1 MTTINLGLL
10 GLGTVGSALVDL
22 IEKNAGSIESKIG
35 KQICVKKALI
45 RSAGKPRN
53 LPADRLTMSFD
64 EILEDPSISV
74 IVELMGGIQPAR
86 AYISA
91 ALRAGKHVVT
101 ANKDLISEY
110 GQELFQL
117 AAEHG
122 SVMLFEGS
130 VGGGIPIIRPLKQCL
145 AGDHVTSIVG
155 ILNGTTNYIL
165 TKMTQDGADYSEAL
179 SQAQAL
185 GYAEADPASDVRG
198 LDAARKLAILSSIA
212 FNVRVKPG
220 NVYTEG
226 IEHISARDILYAK
239 ELGCIIKLTGI
250 ARETADGVD
259 VRVHPSLIPADHPL
273 ATVHNAMNAL
283 FIKGVA
289 VGELMFY
296 GPGAG
301 GAATATAVLGD
312 ILEIADGTTSS
323 MRLSSCTCF
332 RQMNVRPAGLNVS
345 RYYIRVL
352 AKDKP
357 GTLAKIAGILGKY
370 GISLRA
376 VIQKA
381 TINDMAEVV
390 FVTHPATEQD
400 LNQAMEEVASHPRLF
415 SSATV
420 IRFLDCR

>member
-22 IEKNAGSIESKIG
+22 IEGNAALITSKIG
-35 KQICVKKALI
+35 KQICVRKVLV
-45 RSAGKPRN
+45 RSADKPRK
-53 LPADRLTMSFD
+53 LPADRLTLNFD
-64 EILEDPSISV
+64 EILSDPSISV
-74 IVELMGGIQPAR
+74 VVELMGGIEPAR
-86 AYISA
+86 AYVSS
-91 ALRAGKHVVT
+91 ALRSGKHVVT

-122 SVMLFEGS
+122 AVLLFEGS
-130 VGGGIPIIRPLKQCL
+130 VGGGIPVIRPLKQCL
-145 AGDHVTSIVG
+145 AGDHVISIFG

-165 TKMTQDGADYSEAL
+165 TKMTQDGMDYGEAL

-226 IEHISARDILYAK
+226 IERISARDILYAK
-239 ELGCIIKLTGI
+239 ELGCVIKLTGI

-259 VRVHPSLIPADHPL
+259 VRVHPSLVPADHPL

-283 FIKGVA
+283 FIKGAA

-312 ILEIADGTTSS
+312 ILEIADGTTSP
-323 MRLSSCTCF
+323 MRLLSCTCF
-332 RQMNVRPAGLNVS
+332 RHMDIRPVRLNVS
-345 RYYIRVL
+345 RYYIRIL

-400 LNQAMEEVASHPRLF
+400 LNQAMEEVSSHSRLF
-415 SSATV
+415 SSATI
-420 IRFLDCR
+420 IRFLDGT